1 MLFYIAKC
9 ACVLSFQLCPTPCKP
24 MDCSPPGVLPGMR
37 WDSLG
42 KSTGVGCHVF
52 LQGIF
57 LIQGLNLCLLGLL
70 HWQAG
75 SLTLVLPG
83 KPYGQNIISNYRAN
97 KANINITYE
106 TVHNLSFRLFLWY
119 IFLDKNYLTFLTW
132 RCGRI
137 TSKNILSDNKLI
149 SVTN

>member
-9 ACVLSFQLCPTPCKP
+9 ACVLSFQSFPTLCNPL
-24 MDCSPPGVLPGMR
+24 DCSPPGVLPGKR

-57 LIQGLNLCLLGLL
+57 LIQGLNLCLLGFLY
-70 HWQAG
+70 WQAG

-83 KPYGQNIISNYRAN
+83 KPYGQNIILNYRAN
-97 KANINITYE
+97 QANINIAYE
-106 TVHNLSFRLFLWY
+106 TVHNLSFRLFLGTSFW
-119 IFLDKNYLTFLTW
+119 I
-132 RCGRI
+132 RI
-137 TSKNILSDNKLI
+137 I
-149 SVTN
+149 

>member
-1 MLFYIAKC
+1 M
-9 ACVLSFQLCPTPCKP
+9 LSFQLCPTPCKP